1 MLYEWINMVVLY
13 FVLVS
18 QITFILVSSF
28 RDLNFL
34 FMVCWSVCLNL
45 QLITFLLLI
54 FGCWKSLF
62 YACYVC
68 PPRVNVL
75 PVLEIF
81 NIDRMQNFWWL
92 EVLQKWICTNYI
104 NYPFFL
110 CTGEQISGDGYS
122 WLAESM
128 WNDKRKR

>member
-1 MLYEWINMVVLY
+1 MNKYGGAIFCFGFSNYFYLGFKFQGFKLFVYGIRLKLMLKCLLKSSTYNF
-13 FVLVS
+13 FV
-18 QITFILVSSF
+18 
-28 RDLNFL
+28 
-34 FMVCWSVCLNL
+34 
-45 QLITFLLLI
+45 